1 MWQCPGLTGKSTL
14 SSCFSDSLGCTWGI
28 TTPKRFLWLS
38 HGVTELGT
46 WVNLTALEGVV
57 EVTDGRWW
65 GWRKFKQTKIENEF
79 YLHDEHKEIGKVVQE
94 SGFLLSSPSSLLL
107 FGIYYRVFLCT
118 LLTIRNKYIYSKVA
132 GDLPL
137 VRAVAIQPV
146 VWKTHH
152 RCHLFMKLCSHI
164 LQKYVFFIIC
174 TLLISPSWT
183 FLNFHP

>member
-1 MWQCPGLTGKSTL
+1 MWQCPGLTGKAHFIHISQTHWVVHGE
-14 SSCFSDSLGCTWGI
+14 SRHQSAFYDCA
-28 TTPKRFLWLS
+28 

-65 GWRKFKQTKIENEF
+65 GWRKFKQTKIENDF
-79 YLHDEHKEIGKVVQE
+79 YLHGEHKEIGKVVQE

-107 FGIYYRVFLCT
+107 FGTYYRVFLCT

-137 VRAVAIQPV
+137 MRAVAIQHA

-152 RCHLFMKLCSHI
+152 RFHLFMKLCSHI
-164 LQKYVFFIIC
+164 LQKDAFFIIC

-183 FLNFHP
+183 IFVPN